1 MSIATASFIFALVI
15 VLALLVA
22 VPFIYFSRKRHAK
35 QRSLPQTFMTT
46 PMTWKQAAPGL
57 ILVAALMAS
66 FATAYVAPDSWLGS
80 RVQTFEGKGWLF
92 ILLTLVFYSVERAIC
107 GLPWRRRN
115 HGGRP

>member
-1 MSIATASFIFALVI
+1 MSIAAASIILALVI

-22 VPFIYFSRKRHAK
+22 APFLYFSRKRRAK
-35 QRSLPQTFMTT
+35 QSSLPQTFMTT
-46 PMTWKQAAPGL
+46 PMTWRQAAPGL

-80 RVQTFEGKGWLF
+80 RVQTLEGKGWLF
-92 ILLTLVFYSVERAIC
+92 IFLTLLFYSVERAIY

-115 HGGRP
+115 HGGRS